1 MPRKYAR
8 HNRKKRKLTTRQQA
22 FVKELAQGKTLTQAA
37 KTAGYTDK
45 NPAQAGYQ
53 ALAQLRGRVPELL
66 ERHGLGEEV
75 LIEKYLLPLL
85 EATETK
91 FFNGARN
98 RSQCRLGHLPCRAA
112 DRILNGT
119 RVMRLV
125 IRKTPQ
131 RVRTIQGYT
140 APSGEFNQL
149 IDVIPESAPRATGEP
164 LNSTPTDPKPPATQ
178 STAA

>member
-75 LIEKYLLPLL
+75 LIEKYLCRFLRQ
-85 EATETK
+85 TK
-91 FFNGARN
+91 QSSSTAARN
-98 RSQCRLGHLPCRAA
+98 RSKCRLSAFATPRCGPHLNC
-112 DRILNGT
+112 T
-119 RVMRLV
+119 EVMRLV
-125 IRKTPQ
+125 IR
-131 RVRTIQGYT
+131 R
-140 APSGEFNQL
+140 
-149 IDVIPESAPRATGEP
+149 
-164 LNSTPTDPKPPATQ
+164 KPH
-178 STAA
+178 STACESFEWIYRAQRMSSTSSST